1 MNASKNRSVANF
13 VNRFCVNQR
22 TKHNVIKEVLLIF
35 IKLKKQRFISQ
46 SFVYRDY
53 ALHEQSTGSVN
64 NNEFTSSLAVGQV
77 CCAKFSVDQCWYR
90 ACVSGLND
98 KYGGMC
104 YIIIV

>member
-1 MNASKNRSVANF
+1 M
-13 VNRFCVNQR
+13 
-22 TKHNVIKEVLLIF
+22 IF

-53 ALHEQSTGSVN
+53 ALHEQSTRSGN

-98 KYGGMC
+98 KYGGMY
-104 YIIIV
+104 YIHCNGCG